1 MTHEIYIWHK
11 LRMSRIITTIY
22 LDPGQREELFT
33 VSRMTKVPAAAI
45 IREAIQLWLDRRK
58 LGYRTTLKGLSLNES
73 GPSIK
78 TASKK

>member
-1 MTHEIYIWHK
+1 
-11 LRMSRIITTIY
+11 MSRIITTIY